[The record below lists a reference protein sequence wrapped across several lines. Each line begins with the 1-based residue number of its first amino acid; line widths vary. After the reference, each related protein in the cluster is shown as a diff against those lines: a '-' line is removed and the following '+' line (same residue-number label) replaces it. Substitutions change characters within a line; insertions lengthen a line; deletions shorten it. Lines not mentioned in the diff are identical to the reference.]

1 MTGLFLTRNATPIL
15 SQFAAILGWLIE
27 RIFDLLYSM
36 GTPSVGLAIIV
47 FTIVVY
53 TLMIPLTYKQQKFAR
68 MSVRMNPE
76 IQAIQKKYQNKKDEA
91 SMMAMNEATKAV
103 YTKYGVSPTGS
114 CVQLLIQMPI
124 LFALYQVIM
133 RVPAYVTGVK
143 DVFTELA
150 TEIMNT
156 AGGVEFM
163 QELSKNGAMTA

>member
-36 GTPSVGLAIIV
+36 GTPSVGLAIIL

-76 IQAIQKKYQNKKDEA
+76 IHIFKHRQRTRPLAIALDHMTCFQNNGTLRMILRIIHSEEPPRGESSKPA
-91 SMMAMNEATKAV
+91 SSDRVWQPEKAGKRAPQSARCHS
-103 YTKYGVSPTGS
+103 YADRSA
-114 CVQLLIQMPI
+114 CC
-124 LFALYQVIM
+124 
-133 RVPAYVTGVK
+133 
-143 DVFTELA
+143 
-150 TEIMNT
+150 
-156 AGGVEFM
+156 
-163 QELSKNGAMTA
+163 